1 MPTTGLQVLGFLVSI
16 AGWVGGALVCA
27 TPFWRVSA
35 FVGDELVVSE
45 VLWEGLWM
53 TCLSQLGRIQCKV
66 YDSALA
72 LSGSTQFCR
81 VMVILSLLL
90 GLFALPLGAIGMK
103 CTHCLEGARD
113 AKARLVRTAGAIF
126 MAAGVAF
133 FMPVFWTTFAVIR
146 DFYDPNVAPPLK
158 RELGPALYLGGG
170 VAFMMLVGGVMLYQG
185 GSASS
190 VVPTKSTFGKGA
202 GPAKDNPHPTATA
215 EGKQDK
221 AYV

>member
-1 MPTTGLQVLGFLVSI
+1 MATTGLQVLGLLVSI
-16 AGWVGGALVCA
+16 AGWAGGILVCA
-27 TPFWRVSA
+27 APFWRVSA
-35 FVGDELVVSE
+35 FVADELVVSQ

-53 TCLSQLGRIQCKV
+53 TCLSELGRIQCKV

-81 VMVILSLLL
+81 VMVILSILFGLL
-90 GLFALPLGAIGMK
+90 AVPLGVIGMK
-103 CTHCLEGARD
+103 CTHCIEGARD
-113 AKARLVRTAGAIF
+113 VKTRLVRTAGGIF

-133 FMPVFWTTFAVIR
+133 FLPIFWTTFSVIR

-185 GSASS
+185 GSAPSG
-190 VVPTKSTFGKGA
+190 VPTKPTFGKGA
-202 GPAKDNPHPTATA
+202 GPAKDNPT